1 MTVRSE
7 GSSDLERAR
16 GLFRDGRWREAFEV
30 FSDVDRRDGLDA
42 AGLDELAAAAWLSGE
57 FLLCL
62 DAYERSYGA
71 YLKTGDSSGAAVVA
85 LQLAWEHE
93 GRGDEAQTA
102 GWTARAVTLLADEP
116 ESLGHGWLLWFQAR
130 EGLYAGRPDDALALL
145 ERSGMLA
152 CRFGDRDLEVM
163 TRWYSGRAMVGAGR
177 LGEGFALIDEAM
189 VAVTGGEL
197 SVITAGA
204 IYCLTVTLC
213 RTMGDYRRAS
223 EWTEAQGRWCER
235 ESVAVFPSFCRVNR
249 AGILR
254 IGGAWR
260 EAEQEALVASREL
273 ETIGY
278 TYDLGDAVYE
288 VGELRRCRGDLAAA
302 ERAFNRTREQGC
314 DALPGLAL
322 LRLSQGR
329 FDDARR
335 LLAGGLE
342 DATEAIAEAR
352 LLPALVEVAV
362 AQGDQEAA
370 LAACCRLEEIAG
382 AVDLAVNA
390 AWAAGARGQIELASG
405 DGAAAAAGLRRAV
418 RLWRDDIR
426 APYEAAR
433 TQILL
438 AQALELDRNRDG
450 ACVAL
455 RSALA
460 TFTRLGAE
468 PDAATAAKRLAE
480 LGEPAEAPAAE
491 TAERAFLFTDIVSST
506 ALVEVIGDEAWQ
518 QLVSWHDATLRSEF
532 VAQRGQEVDH
542 AGDGFFVAFPDT
554 DSALA
559 AAIAIQRRLSGH
571 RRDAGFAPSVRIGI
585 HTCAAVASGREYR
598 GQGVHTAAR
607 IAAAASGDE
616 ILISATS
623 LNRDDV
629 PGQQRELELKG
640 LTQPVRVVAI
650 SWRT

>member
-1 MTVRSE
+1 M
-7 GSSDLERAR
+7 
-16 GLFRDGRWREAFEV
+16 FRDGRWREAFEV
-30 FSDVDRRDGLDA
+30 FRGVDRSEGLDG

-62 DAYERSYGA
+62 DAYERSYRA
-71 YLKTGDSSGAAVVA
+71 HVQQDDYSSAAVVA

-93 GRGDEAQTA
+93 GRGDQAQTA
-102 GWTARAVTLLADEP
+102 GWTARAVTLLADQP
-116 ESLGHGWLLWFQAR
+116 ESLGHGWLLWHQAR
-130 EGLYAGRPDDALALL
+130 EGLYAGRPDDAMALL
-145 ERSGMLA
+145 ERSGA
-152 CRFGDRDLEVM
+152 IARRFADHDLEAM
-163 TRWYSGRAMVGAGR
+163 TRWYRGRALVGAGR

-213 RTMGDYRRAS
+213 RWMGDYRRAS
-223 EWTEAQGRWCER
+223 EWTEAQSRWCER
-235 ESVAVFPSFCRVNR
+235 ESVAVYPTFCRVNR

-254 IGGAWR
+254 IGGAWP

-288 VGELRRCRGDLAAA
+288 IGELRRCRGDQAAA
-302 ERAFNRTREQGC
+302 EQAFNRTREQGC

-322 LRLSQGR
+322 LRLSQSR
-329 FDDARR
+329 PDDARR
-335 LLAGGLE
+335 LLDGGLD

-362 AQGDQEAA
+362 AQGDQDAA
-370 LAACCRLEEIAG
+370 LAACCRLEEIAE
-382 AVDLAVNA
+382 AVDLAANA
-390 AWAAGARGQIELASG
+390 AWAASARGQIELASG
-405 DGAAAAAGLRRAV
+405 DGAAAVTALRRAL
-418 RLWRDDIR
+418 RLWRDDVR

-433 TQILL
+433 TQMLL
-438 AQALELDRNRDG
+438 AQALELQGDSDG
-450 ACVAL
+450 ALVAL
-455 RSALA
+455 RAALA
-460 TFTRLGAE
+460 TFKRLGAE
-468 PDAATAAKRLAE
+468 PDAATAANRLAE
-480 LGEPAEAPAAE
+480 LGEPTEAPTTQ

-518 QLVSWHDATLRSEF
+518 QLVHWHDATLRKEF
-532 VAQRGQEVDH
+532 ATQRGQEVDH

-554 DSALA
+554 ASAIA
-559 AAIAIQRRLSGH
+559 AAIAIQRRLADH

-585 HTCAAVASGREYR
+585 HTCAAIASGREYR

-607 IAAAASGDE
+607 IAAAAAGEE
-616 ILISATS
+616 ILISTTS
-623 LNRDDV
+623 LNHDDV
-629 PGQQRELELKG
+629 PGPQRELALKG
-640 LTQPVRVVAI
+640 LTQPVQVTAI